1 MSSKDSLFRAVLKE
15 RLRTALMVSGMASF
29 LAGLLCMPI
38 PLVNPEAM
46 TSLFAVFA
54 AGGLVV
60 RYGGALLI
68 LGVVLFCA
76 AAFVPRGK

>member
-38 PLVNPEAM
+38 PLVNPSDDEP
-46 TSLFAVFA
+46 TRGFCSRRTRGSLRRRSLDF
-54 AGGLVV
+54 G
-60 RYGGALLI
+60 RGALLH
-68 LGVVLFCA
+68 
-76 AAFVPRGK
+76 RGIRT